1 MGERLLPTIGLA
13 TLLLLPSRYELLEIH
28 DRLKAKAREGC
39 RYIETVLDEA

>member
-13 TLLLLPSRYELLEIH
+13 TPLLLPSRDELLEIH
-28 DRLKAKAREGC
+28 ERLKTKAREGC